1 MKNFIKIFIKI
12 FFVLLVINTIRLQWR
27 NSILESRWQNR
38 QEDFQIIQEQ
48 KSQLSKLKGE
58 LESLKFKLSNSDS
71 EDSCIYKNVIEDI
84 FTKKGIYIPTD
95 KNVRFYTKPDCN
107 KKSVWSKKQIHFIS
121 PIWIEY
127 ERDENDENTVMYL
140 YWSTEGPVYATD
152 NSVKFY
158 KLD

>member
-1 MKNFIKIFIKI
+1 MKKLIKIFIKLL
-12 FFVLLVINTIRLQWR
+12 FVLLVINTIRLQWR

-38 QEDFQIIQEQ
+38 QEDFLTIATQKNTII
-48 KSQLSKLKGE
+48 KLQGE
-58 LESLKFKLSNSDS
+58 LESLKFKLSNSD
-71 EDSCIYKNVIEDI
+71 DSCIYKNVIENI
-84 FTKKGIYIPTD
+84 FTKKGIYIPVD
-95 KNVRFYTKPDCN
+95 KTVKFYTKPDC
-107 KKSVWSKKQIHFIS
+107 KRKSVWSKKKKNFVS

-127 ERDENDENTVMYL
+127 ESDDNDDNTVVYL

>member
-1 MKNFIKIFIKI
+1 MKKFKKIFTILLL
-12 FFVLLVINTIRLQWR
+12 VLLVINTIRLQWR

-38 QEDFQIIQEQ
+38 QEDFQIIKKQ
-48 KSQLSKLKGE
+48 KDNILKLKGE
-58 LESLKFKLSNSDS
+58 LESLKFKLSNSE

-95 KNVRFYTKPDCN
+95 KKVRFYTKPDCN
-107 KKSVWSKKQIHFIS
+107 EKSVWNKKQKHFVS

-127 ERDENDENTVMYL
+127 ESDNAVVYL
-140 YWSTEGPVYATD
+140 YWSTEGPRYSID